1 MQPTPR
7 RECPKTWGLALF
19 AASLFAPL
27 PAIAAPAGG
36 APLGLVWAIPFAGV
50 LVSIALG
57 PTLARGAWHR
67 IAGAV
72 MGGWSVAL
80 LIAEAAAWGPAAA
93 GRTLGHALLNE
104 YLPFISLLVALYV
117 SGGGIVVRGGPWG
130 RPSGNTLLLGI
141 GTLLGSVIGTT
152 AAAMVFVHPLLRANA
167 HRRRQGHLIVFFIV
181 LVANV
186 GGALSPI
193 GDPPLYMGFLHG
205 VPFFWPLR
213 RLFFPM
219 LLAVGPLLGGFYV
232 LDRYLSG
239 REAAAPGVEA
249 LRVEGIVNVV
259 LVGVVAASVAALGG
273 LDLGVLVL
281 AGDNVPVNRLASAVI
296 CLAVAALSLA
306 LTRPELR
313 RTNRFTW
320 EPIGEVA
327 EVFFAIFITI
337 GPVLAMLRAGEAG
350 PFAAI
355 VRMVV
360 NGNGT
365 PIPLGYFLLTGLLS
379 SFLDN
384 APTYL
389 VFFGLAGGDA
399 SALAGALSHVLIA
412 ISTGAVF
419 FGGLTYIGNAP
430 NLMVRAIA
438 EHRGVRVP
446 GFLEYS
452 GLAALVLAGPLLL
465 VAVLGL

>member
-1 MQPTPR
+1 M
-7 RECPKTWGLALF
+7 F

-36 APLGLVWAIPFAGV
+36 APPGLVWAIPFAGV

-57 PTLARGAWHR
+57 PTLARGAWHGA
-67 IAGAV
+67 AGVV
-72 MGGWSVAL
+72 MGGWSIAL
-80 LIAEAAAWGPAAA
+80 LIAEAAIWGPAAA

-117 SGGGIVVRGGPWG
+117 TGGGIVVRGGPWG
-130 RPSGNTLLLGI
+130 RPSGNTLLLAI

-167 HRRRQGHLIVFFIV
+167 HRRRQGHLIVFFII

-186 GGALSPI
+186 SGALSPI

-213 RLFFPM
+213 RMLFPM

-232 LDRYLSG
+232 LDRYLSR
-239 REAAAPGVEA
+239 REAVAPSAEA
-249 LRVEGIVNVV
+249 LRIEGTLNIV
-259 LVGVVAASVAALGG
+259 LIGVVAASVATLGG
-273 LDLGVLVL
+273 LDLGVLSL
-281 AGDNVPVNRLASAVI
+281 AGDAVPVDRLTSAAI
-296 CLAVAALSLA
+296 CLVVAALSFT
-306 LTRPELR
+306 LTRQELR

-320 EPIGEVA
+320 DPIREVA

-337 GPVLAMLRAGEAG
+337 GPVLAMLRAGGAG
-350 PFAAI
+350 PFAA
-355 VRMVV
+355 VLRMVV
-360 NGNGT
+360 DGSGA
-365 PIPLGYFLLTGLLS
+365 PIPLGYFSLTGLLS

-399 SALAGALSHVLIA
+399 SVLAGPLSHVLVA

-465 VAVLGL
+465 VAMLAL